1 MSVDVVRTVIAPT
14 YLVAPANSD
23 TSFPGV
29 PTVNWAGRTG
39 RFDAF
44 YDRALGET
52 GRLAGATVLNRAERD
67 LTTISGWFDV
77 RRPSSESFTIVL
89 ARVPGGGCASSR
101 TGDAGERTTLY
112 CDVQTTPR
120 VEALQSSFFLA
131 VLLADLHA
139 NAAGWDAITSA
150 ALARVLATALY
161 PRRVVGFAT
170 AWIWLESERDD
181 FVATPLPPDLTA
193 TGCAVLFLNYLHHQL
208 GFSWREIV
216 ARPAPTLGAVA
227 ELLTGSDEEFGR
239 FRSLV
244 AEHLPVGEPV
254 TQPTDNIFPL
264 AHDPAPRPS
273 AAPPKGAS
281 PGHESE
287 RRVCLLTG
295 ASGTLGN
302 YLCEKFGDRF
312 DFCAVYRRNPPR
324 GDVYAVEAD
333 LTVDGESERVVEMTL
348 ERFGRLDLV
357 VNAAVASTWGPMLS
371 SEPLWSSAPVQFLTN
386 VVVPLRVSCAAARL
400 FWRERVEENR
410 AARRGI
416 VNVSSVSGRNIYPNE
431 GQSVYAASKAAL
443 DHLTGHMALEF
454 AAIGVKVNAVAPNS
468 FPSNIA
474 TGRAAQAIIDLDDS
488 DGTGAIVVVDGAA
501 DQLIPLTPALAQ
513 RR

>member
-1 MSVDVVRTVIAPT
+1 MGAARTVLAPT
-14 YLVAPANSD
+14 YLDAPANSD
-23 TSFPGV
+23 TSFPGI
-29 PTVNWAGRTG
+29 PAVNWAGRTD
-39 RFDAF
+39 RFEVF
-44 YDRALGET
+44 YDRVLGET

-67 LTTISGWFDV
+67 LMTISGWFDE
-77 RRPSSESFTIVL
+77 RRQPSENFTVAL
-89 ARVPGGGCASSR
+89 ARAPGGAGASR
-101 TGDAGERTTLY
+101 HTGGEGERTTLY

-120 VEALQSSFFLA
+120 IEALQSSFFLA
-131 VLLADLHA
+131 VLLADLYA
-139 NAAGWDAITSA
+139 NAAGWDAITSP
-150 ALARVLATALY
+150 ALARVLAAALY
-161 PRRVVGFAT
+161 PRRIVGFAT

-181 FVATPLPPDLTA
+181 LVATPLPPDLTA

-208 GFSWREIV
+208 GFSWREIA

-227 ELLTGSDEEFGR
+227 ERLTGSDDEFGR

-244 AEHLPVGEPV
+244 GEHLPVGEPV
-254 TQPTDNIFPL
+254 VQPTDNVFPL
-264 AHDPAPRPS
+264 AHEPARPRS
-273 AAPPKGAS
+273 SGAATKRAS
-281 PGHESE
+281 PGGEA

-295 ASGTLGN
+295 SSGTLGN
-302 YLCEKFGDRF
+302 YLCEHFGDRF
-312 DFCAVYRRNPPR
+312 DFCAVYRRNRPH
-324 GDVYAVEAD
+324 GDVHAVEAD
-333 LTVDGESERVVEMTL
+333 LTVDGESERVVELTL

-357 VNAAVASTWGPMLS
+357 VNAAVASTWGPMLT
-371 SEPLWSSAPVQFLTN
+371 SEPLGASAPVQFLTN

-400 FWRERVEENR
+400 FWRERVDENR
-410 AARRGI
+410 AANRGI

-474 TGRAAQAIIDLDDS
+474 TSRAAQAIVELDDG

-501 DQLIPLTPALAQ
+501 DQLIRLTPALAQ